1 MSECISPGKDMWN
14 HRFSSEEY
22 VYGKEPNQF
31 LKTSFERYP
40 SLFQNP
46 VLLLGDGEGRNGVY
60 LSSNGL
66 DSTSLDF
73 SEKALE
79 KAKRLAAE
87 KNITLNTILSDVNNY
102 NFEKNYWGA
111 IVSIFFHIDPQSRGQ
126 LHRNIKKSLIKNG
139 TFILEAYSPRQL
151 QFESGGPKDIDM
163 LYTVENL
170 KNDFVDFDIIQLEE
184 VETRLNEGCL
194 HQGKASVVQFIGRK
208 T

>member
-1 MSECISPGKDMWN
+1 MNDFSPPGKEMWN
-14 HRFSSEEY
+14 ERFSSEEY

-31 LKTSFERYP
+31 LKTSFERDP

-46 VLLLGDGEGRNGVY
+46 VLILGDGEGRNGVY
-60 LSSNGL
+60 LASNGL

-151 QFESGGPKDIDM
+151 QFESEGPKDIDM
-163 LYTVENL
+163 LYTVEEL
-170 KNDFVDFDIIQLEE
+170 KNDFTDFDIIKLEE
-184 VETRLNEGCL
+184 VETILNEGCL
-194 HQGKASVVQFIGRK
+194 HQGEASVVRFIGRK